1 MTLEESALSSLS
13 KYASSSL
20 SESRQL
26 IRSLRGTAVTL
37 WMAARQ
43 AAVLSDRELATPRC
57 QLATRTDWAPGG
69 GIPAMSRSNWSQSSP
84 ETISCAV
91 LFPLEQTLGPTNV
104 RDIDHGSDAGTRP
117 GVHTGISGGPRRYC
131 L

>member
-26 IRSLRGTAVTL
+26 IRSLRGT
-37 WMAARQ
+37 
-43 AAVLSDRELATPRC
+43 LSRC
-57 QLATRTDWAPGG
+57 GWPHDKQPFSLIENSPLHGANWPRTDWAPGG